1 MAAIAW
7 DISGSTPLPSPPP
20 LSSRSSA
27 ITASTTAGSTTR
39 PASAAGPV
47 TASRNSASLIG
58 PTVNGPASSAAFNGG
73 YAMRRPR

>member
-1 MAAIAW
+1 MAAIAC

-20 LSSRSSA
+20 ASPRSSV

-58 PTVNGPASSAAFNGG
+58 PTVNGPASSAAFNRGS
-73 YAMRRPR
+73 AMRWPR